1 MQPFYWRL
9 VFRSNMNSM
18 RAQWIILFFLFS
30 GTLVFAQQTE
40 TRNLGSFKGVKAATG
55 IDVYLKKG
63 DRESARVEVS
73 GTDVDN
79 VITEVS
85 GDYLKIHMAEGRYN
99 RTKTVK
105 VYVTYVQL
113 SKLSASSAAS
123 IYGEGT
129 IRTRSMEIS
138 ASSAGSVEIN
148 IETEQLEVG
157 VSSAADV
164 ELTGKA
170 KFAELEASSAGE
182 IDAYDLEAEE
192 VDANA
197 SSAGSIRVN
206 VTQKIDARAS
216 SGADIRYRGS
226 PMKTNTNSSSGGSV
240 RKSS

>member
-1 MQPFYWRL
+1 
-9 VFRSNMNSM
+9 
-18 RAQWIILFFLFS
+18 LFS
-30 GTLVFAQQTE
+30 GYLGTGVFAQQTQ
-40 TRNLGSFKGVKAATG
+40 TRNLGPFKGVKAASG

-73 GTDVDN
+73 GTDVNN
-79 VITEVS
+79 VVTEVH

-99 RTKTVK
+99 RTRTVK
-105 VYVTYVQL
+105 VYVTYVEL

-129 IRTRSMEIS
+129 IRTRSMSIS
-138 ASSAGSVEIN
+138 ASSAGSVEISV
-148 IETEQLEVG
+148 ETERLDVG
-157 VSSAADV
+157 VSSAAEV

-170 KFAELEASSAGE
+170 KMVDVEASSAGE

-192 VDANA
+192 VVADA
-197 SSAGSIRVN
+197 SSAGSIKVS

-216 SGADIRYRGS
+216 SGADIRYRGN

>member
-1 MQPFYWRL
+1 
-9 VFRSNMNSM
+9 M
-18 RAQWIILFFLFS
+18 RMRWILLLLMSTTFL
-30 GTLVFAQQTE
+30 FAQQTE
-40 TRNLGSFKGVKAATG
+40 TRNVRSFKGVKASAG

-63 DRESARVEVS
+63 NSESVRVEVS
-73 GTDVDN
+73 GTDVKN

-99 RTKTVK
+99 RSRTVK
-105 VYVTYVQL
+105 VYVTYIEL
-113 SKLSASSAAS
+113 SKLSVSSAAS
-123 IYGEGT
+123 IYGEGA
-129 IRTRSMEIS
+129 IRTRSMSIS

-148 IETEQLEVG
+148 IDTERLDVG
-157 VSSAADV
+157 VSSAGEV

-170 KFAELEASSAGE
+170 KIANLEASSAGE

-192 VDANA
+192 VTAGA
-197 SSAGSIRVN
+197 SSAGSIRVS